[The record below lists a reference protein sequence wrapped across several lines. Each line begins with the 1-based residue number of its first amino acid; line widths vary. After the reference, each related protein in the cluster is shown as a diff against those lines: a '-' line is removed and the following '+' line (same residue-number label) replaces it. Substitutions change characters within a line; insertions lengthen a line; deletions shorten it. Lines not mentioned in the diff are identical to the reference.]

1 MLFQTCASI
10 FAVCSSGC
18 PGTGWCRSWSWP
30 TWGPQLQ
37 MRWDQTLFANYVS
50 AYCKVPNRIYRIFWG
65 VFWHFLARQITYS
78 VQNLWGQFW
87 PWPIWGPLFA
97 TYFSYY
103 VLLKKL
109 HWNRIDLVYF
119 WRFFDIFWPDKSLTL
134 CGISEANFGLD
145 QLEDLI
151 CSCAGI
157 KLYGVELAIHEVESS
172 IDGPSVDRTQDLL
185 FGGWPLSSPC
195 SKCLVKTLKVRIQYA
210 V

>member
-1 MLFQTCASI
+1 MSLTNLKTSSAAALGSNSNCYTYCFYYQSIETELTRLLILFWA
-10 FAVCSSGC
+10 
-18 PGTGWCRSWSWP
+18 
-30 TWGPQLQ
+30 
-37 MRWDQTLFANYVS
+37 
-50 AYCKVPNRIYRIFWG
+50 
-65 VFWHFLARQITYS
+65 
-78 VQNLWGQFW
+78 
-87 PWPIWGPLFA
+87 
-97 TYFSYY
+97 
-103 VLLKKL
+103 
-109 HWNRIDLVYF
+109 
-119 WRFFDIFWPDKSLTL
+119 FFDIFWPDKSLTL

-210 V
+210 L

>member
-119 WRFFDIFWPDKSLTL
+119 WRFLTFFGQTNHLPCAESLRPILALTNLRTSSAVALGSNSMAWNWPSMKWNR
-134 CGISEANFGLD
+134 A
-145 QLEDLI
+145 
-151 CSCAGI
+151 
-157 KLYGVELAIHEVESS
+157 
-172 IDGPSVDRTQDLL
+172 
-185 FGGWPLSSPC
+185 
-195 SKCLVKTLKVRIQYA
+195 
-210 V
+210 